1 MDEIKELTDVKSQTN
16 LAYYFI
22 GDTTGERFDDFNNDI
37 KLFKKIESGK
47 MNLKG
52 AKSYRMCLNQILTTH
67 Q

>member
-47 MNLKG
+47 MNLEG

-67 Q
+67 P